1 MSQRL
6 QLCIC
11 SSLYRKRNQGSWKCL
26 CSASIIKSR
35 VLLDSTYKHWFITPG
50 KLRSELA
57 LCSEELI
64 ERFLKSLSQEE
75 VQEYKR
81 VVPGIAVRVLK
92 QKKPVPAD
100 PAEKV
105 GESVKMAPG
114 KKVEKSKIE
123 DAEVVLTE
131 TYKEALNKI
140 LDSPLAG
147 VTDAFT
153 GLLEVLLKTFEYRGF
168 DVKKIQQIVAY
179 RQSLIPTGETIYL
192 TEDQKSKLP
201 IGGVDNLN
209 NVILFSIAIFN
220 HRGNNLEAIK
230 SGLTPNVL
238 HTFDAFVNHMVLRSN
253 VLEKGTKAKN
263 PNVLTLARIAAAFP
277 IHALKLAIQEQN
289 VRKVVNMAD
298 IGLTHGRMGK
308 ALSHPVAP
316 SVLDDDMIKSNAV
329 FITFLTSYRLNQL
342 IGGKNKAD
350 PERLW
355 LFHKAALASPAV
367 KRTDRTAFWE
377 TIVKDEDQ
385 PTLLACGLA
394 AKGVLK
400 GLIDDELIEEIE
412 AYTLPMEQ
420 AGE

>member
-11 SSLYRKRNQGSWKCL
+11 SSLYRKRNQGSWECL

-35 VLLDSTYKHWFITPG
+35 ILLDSTYKHWYITPG
-50 KLRSELA
+50 KLKSELT
-57 LCSEELI
+57 LCSEGLI
-64 ERFLKSLSQEE
+64 ERFLKGLSQEK

-81 VVPGIAVRVLK
+81 VVPGIVARVLK
-92 QKKPVPAD
+92 QRK
-100 PAEKV
+100 
-105 GESVKMAPG
+105 SVLTDLTREEGDSTSMAPG
-114 KKVEKSKIE
+114 KKSEKPKIE

-131 TYKEALNKI
+131 TYKAALNSI
-140 LDSPLAG
+140 LNSPLAA

-153 GLLEVLLKTFEYRGF
+153 ELLEVLLKTFEYRGF

-179 RQSLIPTGETIYL
+179 RQSLIPLGETIYL
-192 TEDQKSKLP
+192 SEDQKSKLP

-220 HRGNNLEAIK
+220 HRGNNLEAIR

-238 HTFDAFVNHMVLRSN
+238 HTFDAFINHLVLRSN
-253 VLEKGTKAKN
+253 VLEKGSKAKN

-289 VRKVVNMAD
+289 VRKVVNLAD
-298 IGLTHGRMGK
+298 IGLTFGPLGK

-316 SVLDDDMIKSNAV
+316 SVLDEAMIKSHAG

-350 PERLW
+350 PDRLW

-367 KRTDRTAFWE
+367 KRADRTAFWA
-377 TIVKDEDQ
+377 TVVKVEDQ
-385 PTLLACGLA
+385 PALLACGLA
-394 AKGVLK
+394 AKVVLK
-400 GLIDDELIEEIE
+400 DLIADELLEEIE
-412 AYTLPMEQ
+412 AYTLPEVQ
-420 AGE
+420 DGE